1 MPGPASVKTSVL
13 ISRTHIKLDTIAC
26 TSIGKWEVNTKES
39 QGACEARSFIEKRGS
54 YFGVSGV
61 QREHLLGSVM
71 ASSKKIDNRPS
82 AKGRYSQGKAVK
94 GEGKMLKQQVL
105 LYQSLLESRGGFNG
119 TVLT

>member
-13 ISRTHIKLDTIAC
+13 IPRTHIKLDTIAC

-94 GEGKMLKQQVL
+94 GEGKNAETASFALPKL
-105 LYQSLLESRGGFNG
+105 A
-119 TVLT
+119 